1 MKTDKILERIRKLLA
16 MAADTSSPNEAAIA
30 AGRAR
35 KLMDQH
41 QVSEMDLKTSKDE
54 DFGSARTLWE
64 ETWHGM
70 LGIAM
75 AWLNDV
81 NCRQQRGDGFLDTP
95 HLLFEGYLVDAV
107 TAKELWLYLVAQA
120 EIQSKQVRGR
130 KEPFK
135 RGFAAGVQRQ
145 VKDILKE
152 REKITMGN
160 GTSLVVCKRNLV
172 TERYGQMKTSR
183 AGGSRGGNF
192 QAGYERGLKAGLNR
206 QVSGGSSR
214 KQLT

>member
-1 MKTDKILERIRKLLA
+1 MKTDKILERIRKLLN

-35 KLMDQH
+35 KLMDQY
-41 QVSEMDLKTSKDE
+41 QVTDWDLKQNKEE
-54 DFGSARTLWE
+54 DFGSARTIWE
-64 ETWHGM
+64 DTWHGM

-81 NCRQQRGDGFLDTP
+81 NCRQQHGDGFLDTP

-135 RGFAAGVQRQ
+135 RGFASGVQAQ
-145 VKDILKE
+145 VKEILKE
-152 REKITMGN
+152 REKIVTSN
-160 GTSLVVCKRNLV
+160 GTALVVCKRQLV
-172 TERYGQMKTSR
+172 ESRYGQMKTSQVR
-183 AGGSRGGNF
+183 RSTGGNF

-206 QVSGGSSR
+206 QVSGSSSR